1 MITLQE
7 LNYRRGWTLQQKIDH
22 TLGVIDQF
30 YSYTDG
36 KVYVGYSGGKDST
49 VLLHL
54 IRRVFDR
61 NVLAVFVNTGNEY
74 PDIVRFVRATDN
86 VKVIHPELTVKDVI
100 HKYGF
105 PLISKEQSKFLHDV
119 RHTKNESVIRN
130 RLYNENKSKY
140 AISRK
145 WRFLVNAPF
154 EISDHCCKFLK
165 KSHFI
170 SLKKMRVYLRLLVQ
184 WQVNPGYGKILTFV
198 GEDVMYSKRG
208 KVTASLFPFGPKM
221 ISGLISGNTMY
232 Q

>member
-105 PLISKEQSKFLHDV
+105 PLISKEQSAYIYNV
-119 RHTKNESVIRN
+119 RHTKNERIIHK
-130 RLYNENKSKY
+130 RLGNENNY
-140 AISRK
+140 TISRK

-165 KSHFI
+165 KSHFV
-170 SLKKMRVYLRLLVQ
+170 SLKRIRAYFQFLVQ
-184 WQVNPGYGKILTFV
+184 WLANQCYDKVLTFV